1 MGRFFGVFLLALM
14 MVSAYAVPAK
24 RGVTKV
30 ITLTDGT
37 TVSARLVGDENG
49 HYWLGADGKAYLA
62 AGDAGTFREV
72 DVAQVRNKA
81 KVRRSQS
88 NNRRAKRLA
97 PRRVGATGAF
107 VGEKKGLIILV
118 NFKDTKFKNAHNN
131 ALYQRIA
138 NEENFKYDQFVGSVY
153 DYFHAQ
159 SNGQFLLDFDVV
171 GPVEVSQK
179 QAYYGKNDSQGNDL
193 YPATMVIEALKL
205 IDGDVNYA
213 DYDWDGDGEVEQ
225 VYVIYAGMGESDSE
239 DDDTIWP
246 HEYTLDSAHYYG
258 DGEGPQRLDGV
269 KIDTYACG
277 SELNGS
283 GTIAGIGTL
292 CHEFS
297 HCLGYPDFYDTDYS
311 GGQGMGYWDLM
322 DAGSYCGDGYQPA
335 GYTSYERWV
344 GGWITPTELTAD
356 TTVTDMKSLQ
366 EGGESFIIYNPGN
379 RNEYFLLENRQKTGW
394 DESLPGKGLLIL
406 HVDYNAKAWE
416 GNTPNDDPS
425 HQRMTWIPADNEYQY
440 FTYERTKYYTE
451 EGMATDTY
459 PYGSNNSF
467 SKSTTPAAKFYNK
480 TTNGSYYLDAGV
492 MDIQQNSD
500 GTIGFSFTG
509 NDSGGTGDASIFKLV
524 TNVSELMDGARCIIA
539 SGAKEKA
546 AGEMN
551 NKVLSAV
558 DVTIQDNQIAD
569 NGELLVL
576 TLVKTATGYA
586 FVNEEGN
593 YLYSTTTKKL
603 SYSSSEKTWTLSNGS
618 KGVIMTFGS
627 NGTIQYNSRSPRFTT
642 YSSGQSEANLYMEVP
657 AYEMTLADGSDNNS
671 EITAHKNERCNV
683 TLSNRTLF
691 KDGSWNTLC
700 LPFDLTVA
708 GSVLNGADVRKLTS
722 GSFNHT
728 TGELTLRFTTTSV
741 IKAGQPYLIKWA
753 EGDNIQNPTFKGVTI
768 TSTEP
773 TTVTFDDG
781 RVKFMGIFSPT
792 DIYREDRSNLYLGSS
807 NKLIHAAGEGVSS
820 FSLNAFRA
828 YFNVDG
834 ANSVRSF
841 ELDFKDEAS
850 TGIADRVATREAG
863 ALGVFNLSGQR
874 VAQPSKGLYI
884 RDGKKFVVK

>member
-30 ITLTDGT
+30 ITFTDGT

-97 PRRVGATGAF
+97 PRRVGATGVF

-159 SNGQFLLDFDVV
+159 SDGQFLLNFDVV

-225 VYVIYAGMGESDSE
+225 VYVIYAGMGESDSG

-283 GTIAGIGTL
+283 GTIDGIGTM

-394 DESLPGKGLLIL
+394 DESLLGKGLLIL

-500 GTIGFSFTG
+500 GTIGFSFV
-509 NDSGGTGDASIFKLV
+509 NGGTGDVSIFKLV
-524 TNVSELMDGARCIIA
+524 KNVSDLVDGARCIIA
-539 SGAKEKA
+539 CGTKEKA
-546 AGEMN
+546 AGEMEN
-551 NKVLSAV
+551 NVLPAV
-558 DVTIQDNQIAD
+558 DVTIQDNQITD

-576 TLVKTATGYA
+576 TLVKTASGYA

-618 KGVIMTFGS
+618 KGVIMTFGR

-671 EITAHKNERCNV
+671 EITAHKDERCNV
-683 TLSNRTLF
+683 TLSNRTLY

-700 LPFDLTVA
+700 LPFDVTVA
-708 GSVLNGADVRKLTS
+708 GSVLNGADVRELTS
-722 GSFNHT
+722 GSFDQT
-728 TGELTLRFTTTSV
+728 TGVLTLRFIAATA
-741 IKAGQPYLIKWA
+741 IKAGRPYLIKWA

-820 FSLNAFRA
+820 FLLNAFRA

-863 ALGVFNLSGQR
+863 APGVFNLSGQR

>member
-1 MGRFFGVFLLALM
+1 MRRFFGVFLLALM
-14 MVSAYAVPAK
+14 MISAYAVPAK
-24 RGVTKV
+24 RGVTRL

-37 TVSARLVGDENG
+37 TVSARLVGDEHG
-49 HYWLGADGKAYLA
+49 HYWLAADGKAYQA
-62 AGDAGTFREV
+62 VGDAGTFCEV
-72 DVAQVRNKA
+72 DAAQVRNKA

-88 NNRRAKRLA
+88 NSRRVKRLA
-97 PRRVGATGAF
+97 PRRVGVVNSFT
-107 VGEKKGLIILV
+107 GEKKGLIILV

-138 NEENFKYDQFVGSVY
+138 NEEDFKYDKFVGSVY
-153 DYFHAQ
+153 DYFRAQ
-159 SNGQFLLDFDVV
+159 SDGQFLLNFDVL
-171 GPVEVSQK
+171 GPVEVSRE
-179 QAYYGKNDSQGNDL
+179 QAYYGKNDKHGSDL
-193 YPATMVIEALKL
+193 YAATMVIEALKL
-205 IDGDVNYA
+205 IDEDVNFA
-213 DYDWDGDGEVEQ
+213 DYDWDGDDEVDQ
-225 VYVIYAGMGESDSE
+225 VYVIYAGKGEADGG

-246 HEYTLDSAHYYG
+246 HEYTLDNAHYYG
-258 DGEGPQRLDGV
+258 DGEGSQTLDGV

-322 DAGSYCGDGYQPA
+322 DSGSYNDDGYQPA

-344 GGWITPTELTAD
+344 AGWKTPTELSAD
-356 TTVTDMKSLQ
+356 TTVTDMKALQ
-366 EGGESFIIYNPGN
+366 EGGECFIIYNSGN
-379 RNEYFLLENRQKTGW
+379 PDEYFLLENRQKTGW

-406 HVDYNAKAWE
+406 HVDYDATAWE
-416 GNTPNDDPS
+416 YNQPNDDPN

-440 FTYERTKYYTE
+440 SIYQGTKYYKE

-459 PYGSNNSF
+459 PYGLKNSF
-467 SKSTTPAAKFYNK
+467 SRSTTPAAKFYNK

-500 GTIGFSFTG
+500 GTIAFSFTG

-524 TNVSELMDGARCIIA
+524 KNVSDLVDGARCIIA
-539 SGAKEKA
+539 CGTKEKA
-546 AGEMN
+546 AGEMDN
-551 NKVLSAV
+551 NVLPAV
-558 DVTIQDNQIAD
+558 DVTIQDNQITD

-576 TLVKTATGYA
+576 TLVKKTSGYA

-593 YLYSTTTKKL
+593 YLYSTTTRKL
-603 SYSSSEKTWTLSNGS
+603 SYSSLEKTWTLSNGS

-627 NGTIQYNSRSPRFTT
+627 NGTIQYNSRFPRFTT

-657 AYEMTLADGSDNNS
+657 AYEMTLSDGSDNNS
-671 EITAHKNERCNV
+671 EIAAHKNERCNV

-708 GSVLNGADVRKLTS
+708 GSVLSGADVRELTS
-722 GSFNHT
+722 GSFDHT
-728 TGELTLRFTTTSV
+728 TGVLTLRFTTTSV

-807 NKLIHAAGEGVSS
+807 NKLIYAAGESVSS

-841 ELDFKDEAS
+841 KLDLSDETT
-850 TGIADRVATREAG
+850 TGIADKVMTREAG
-863 ALGVFNLSGQR
+863 SPAVFNLSGQR
-874 VAQPSKGLYI
+874 IAQPGKGLYI
-884 RDGKKFVVK
+884 RDGKKLVVK

>member
-24 RGVTKV
+24 RGVSKV

-153 DYFHAQ
+153 DYFHTQ
-159 SNGQFLLDFDVV
+159 SNGQFLLNFDVV
-171 GPVEVSQK
+171 GPIEVSQK
-179 QAYYGKNDSQGNDL
+179 QAYYGKNDSQGNDQ
-193 YPATMVIEALKL
+193 YPAKMVIEALKL

-225 VYVIYAGMGESDSE
+225 VYVIYAGMGESDSG

-283 GTIAGIGTL
+283 GTIDGIGTM

-416 GNTPNDDPS
+416 ENTPNDDPS

-492 MDIQQNSD
+492 MDIQQNGD
-500 GTIGFSFTG
+500 GTIGFSFV
-509 NDSGGTGDASIFKLV
+509 NGGTGDVSIFKLV
-524 TNVSELMDGARCIIA
+524 KNVSDLVDGARCIIA
-539 SGAKEKA
+539 CGTKEKA
-546 AGEMN
+546 AGEMEN
-551 NKVLSAV
+551 NVLPAV
-558 DVTIQDNQIAD
+558 DVTIQDNQITD
-569 NGELLVL
+569 NGDLLVL
-576 TLVKTATGYA
+576 TLVKTASGYA

-657 AYEMTLADGSDNNS
+657 AYEMTLSDGSDNNS

-683 TLSNRTLF
+683 TLRNRTLF

-708 GSVLNGADVRKLTS
+708 GSVLNGADVRELTS
-722 GSFNHT
+722 GSFDQT
-728 TGELTLRFTTTSV
+728 TGVLTLRFIAATA
-741 IKAGQPYLIKWA
+741 IKAGRPYLIKWA

-820 FSLNAFRA
+820 FLLNAFRA

-863 ALGVFNLSGQR
+863 APGVFNLSGQR

>member
-97 PRRVGATGAF
+97 PRRVGATGVF

-159 SNGQFLLDFDVV
+159 SDGQFLLNFDVV

-179 QAYYGKNDSQGNDL
+179 QAYYGKNDSQGNDQ
-193 YPATMVIEALKL
+193 YPAKMVIEALKL

-225 VYVIYAGMGESDSE
+225 VYVIYAGMGESDSG

-283 GTIAGIGTL
+283 GTIDGIGTM

-394 DESLPGKGLLIL
+394 DESLLGKGLLIL

-492 MDIQQNSD
+492 MDIQQNGD
-500 GTIGFSFTG
+500 GTIGFSFV
-509 NDSGGTGDASIFKLV
+509 NGGTGDVSIFKLV
-524 TNVSELMDGARCIIA
+524 KNVSDLVDGARCIIA
-539 SGAKEKA
+539 CGTKEKA
-546 AGEMN
+546 AGEMEN
-551 NKVLSAV
+551 NVLPAV
-558 DVTIQDNQIAD
+558 DVTIQDNQITD
-569 NGELLVL
+569 NGDLLVL
-576 TLVKTATGYA
+576 TLVKTASGYA

-618 KGVIMTFGS
+618 KGVIMTFGR

-671 EITAHKNERCNV
+671 EITAHKDERCNV
-683 TLSNRTLF
+683 TLSNRTLY

-700 LPFDLTVA
+700 LPFDVTVA
-708 GSVLNGADVRKLTS
+708 GSVLNGADVRELTS
-722 GSFNHT
+722 GSFDQT
-728 TGELTLRFTTTSV
+728 TGVLTLRFIAATA
-741 IKAGQPYLIKWA
+741 IKAGRPYLIKWA

-820 FSLNAFRA
+820 FLLNAFRA

-863 ALGVFNLSGQR
+863 APGVFNLSGQR

>member
-159 SNGQFLLDFDVV
+159 SDGQFLLDFDVV

-179 QAYYGKNDSQGNDL
+179 QAYYGKNDSQGNDQ
-193 YPATMVIEALKL
+193 YPAKMVIEALKL

-225 VYVIYAGMGESDSE
+225 VYVIYAGMGESDSG

-283 GTIAGIGTL
+283 GTIDGIGTM

-394 DESLPGKGLLIL
+394 DESLLGKGLLIL
-406 HVDYNAKAWE
+406 HVDYNAKAWD

-492 MDIQQNSD
+492 MDIQQNGD
-500 GTIGFSFTG
+500 GTIGFSFV
-509 NDSGGTGDASIFKLV
+509 NGGTGDVSIFKLV
-524 TNVSELMDGARCIIA
+524 KNVSDLVDGARCIIA
-539 SGAKEKA
+539 CGTKEKA
-546 AGEMN
+546 AGEMEN
-551 NKVLSAV
+551 NVLPAV
-558 DVTIQDNQIAD
+558 DVTIQDNQITD
-569 NGELLVL
+569 NGDLLVL
-576 TLVKTATGYA
+576 TLVKTASGYA

-642 YSSGQSEANLYMEVP
+642 YTSRQIEANLYMEIP
-657 AYEMTLADGSDNNS
+657 AYEMKLADGSDNTS
-671 EITAHKNERCNV
+671 EIAAHKDERCNV
-683 TLSNRTLF
+683 TLSNRTLY

-700 LPFDLTVA
+700 LPFDVTVA
-708 GSVLNGADVRKLTS
+708 GSVLNGADVRELTS
-722 GSFNHT
+722 GSFDQT
-728 TGELTLRFTTTSV
+728 TGVLTLRFIAATA
-741 IKAGQPYLIKWA
+741 IKAGRPYLIKWA

-820 FSLNAFRA
+820 FLLNAFRA

-863 ALGVFNLSGQR
+863 APGVFNLSGQR

>member
-30 ITLTDGT
+30 ITFTDGT

-138 NEENFKYDQFVGSVY
+138 NEENFKYDKFVGSVY

-159 SNGQFLLDFDVV
+159 SDGQFLLDFDVV

-379 RNEYFLLENRQKTGW
+379 RNE
-394 DESLPGKGLLIL
+394 
-406 HVDYNAKAWE
+406 
-416 GNTPNDDPS
+416 
-425 HQRMTWIPADNEYQY
+425 
-440 FTYERTKYYTE
+440 
-451 EGMATDTY
+451 
-459 PYGSNNSF
+459 
-467 SKSTTPAAKFYNK
+467 
-480 TTNGSYYLDAGV
+480 
-492 MDIQQNSD
+492 
-500 GTIGFSFTG
+500 
-509 NDSGGTGDASIFKLV
+509 
-524 TNVSELMDGARCIIA
+524 
-539 SGAKEKA
+539 
-546 AGEMN
+546 
-551 NKVLSAV
+551 
-558 DVTIQDNQIAD
+558 
-569 NGELLVL
+569 
-576 TLVKTATGYA
+576 
-586 FVNEEGN
+586 
-593 YLYSTTTKKL
+593 
-603 SYSSSEKTWTLSNGS
+603 SSECSD
-618 KGVIMTFGS
+618 
-627 NGTIQYNSRSPRFTT
+627 
-642 YSSGQSEANLYMEVP
+642 SE
-657 AYEMTLADGSDNNS
+657 
-671 EITAHKNERCNV
+671 
-683 TLSNRTLF
+683 
-691 KDGSWNTLC
+691 
-700 LPFDLTVA
+700 
-708 GSVLNGADVRKLTS
+708 
-722 GSFNHT
+722 
-728 TGELTLRFTTTSV
+728 
-741 IKAGQPYLIKWA
+741 
-753 EGDNIQNPTFKGVTI
+753 
-768 TSTEP
+768 
-773 TTVTFDDG
+773 
-781 RVKFMGIFSPT
+781 
-792 DIYREDRSNLYLGSS
+792 
-807 NKLIHAAGEGVSS
+807 
-820 FSLNAFRA
+820 
-828 YFNVDG
+828 
-834 ANSVRSF
+834 
-841 ELDFKDEAS
+841 
-850 TGIADRVATREAG
+850 
-863 ALGVFNLSGQR
+863 
-874 VAQPSKGLYI
+874 
-884 RDGKKFVVK
+884 